1 MKPALILLHGALG
14 AVQHFDSIASVLE
27 DQYNVHRFNLHGH
40 GGTPLPEAPLR
51 IEALTDQLTGYIRAN
66 DLAPAAIFGYSMGGY
81 IALQAAIQA
90 PGLVS
95 RILTLGTKFDWTPEV
110 AAKEARQLNADFL
123 RAKAPAFV
131 DQLAAFHG
139 SAAWEPLLPATVDLM
154 QALGQRP
161 LLTPETVTAV
171 EIPVRLMVGDR
182 DHMVS
187 IEETLGIFRSLPHG
201 SMVVLPETKHP
212 IEKVNKAVLIWEIRS
227 FMTL

>member
-27 DQYNVHRFNLHGH
+27 DQYTVYRFNLYGH

-51 IEALTDQLTGYIRAN
+51 IEALTGQLIDYIRSQN
-66 DLAPAAIFGYSMGGY
+66 IGPAAVFGYSMGGY

-90 PGLVS
+90 PDTIS
-95 RILTLGTKFDWTPEV
+95 RILTLGTKFDWTPDV
-110 AAKEARQLNADFL
+110 AAKEARTLNADFL
-123 RAKAPAFV
+123 REKAPAFV
-131 DQLAAFHG
+131 NQLAEFHG
-139 SAAWEPLLPATVDLM
+139 PSAWEPLLPATVGLM
-154 QALGQRP
+154 EALGQHP

-171 EIPVRLMVGDR
+171 DIPVRLMVGDR

-187 IEETLGIFRSLPHG
+187 VEETLGIFRSLQNG

>member
-27 DQYNVHRFNLHGH
+27 DQYEVHRFNLHGH
-40 GGTPLPEAPLR
+40 GGTPLPEGPLR
-51 IEALTDQLTGYIRAN
+51 IEAFTDQLIDYIRAN
-66 DLAPAAIFGYSMGGY
+66 ELGPAAIFGYSMGGY

-90 PGLVS
+90 PETVG
-95 RILTLGTKFDWTPEV
+95 RILTLGTKFDWTPAV

-123 RAKAPAFV
+123 REKAPAFV
-131 DQLAAFHG
+131 SQLAEFHG
-139 SAAWEPLLPATVDLM
+139 AAAWEPLLPATAGLM
-154 QALGQRP
+154 EALGERP
-161 LLTPETVTAV
+161 LLTPDSVTPV

-187 IEETLGIFRSLPHG
+187 IEETLGIFRSLPNG

-212 IEKVNKAVLIWEIRS
+212 IERVNKAVLIWEIRS